1 LRGPRPNT
9 TPPFGAGAERSECM
23 SFAAYW
29 VVSGNLVAS
38 TVTTPIYGR
47 LSDIYGLRLVLL
59 TSIRLFVAASVL
71 CALSQTM
78 LQLIGSRILQ
88 GAVAVGL
95 RSVSQAAIAD
105 IIPPRERGRYR
116 APPGVRR

>member
-1 LRGPRPNT
+1 
-9 TPPFGAGAERSECM
+9 M

-71 CALSQTM
+71 CVLSQTM

-88 GAVAVGL
+88 GALAVGVASGNRRHHSAARA
-95 RSVSQAAIAD
+95 RSLSSAAGCSTIKWALLH
-105 IIPPRERGRYR
+105 IQKKSPIGSAANR
-116 APPGVRR
+116 V